1 MTKIETMVL
10 LTTVGLLT
18 AEVAVLLWVLLW
30 VLV

>member
-1 MTKIETMVL
+1 MTQIETAVL
-10 LTTVGLLT
+10 LTTLGLLT

>member
-1 MTKIETMVL
+1 MAKIETAVL

-18 AEVAVLLWVLLW
+18 AEMAVLLWLVLW

>member
-1 MTKIETMVL
+1 MTKIETTVL
-10 LTTVGLLT
+10 LTTLGLLT